1 MIFTDY
7 RTMNRNFA
15 VGYIFFALAAAILGF
30 MALPSQP
37 PRPSFNTV
45 QPGTPLVVGVAR
57 N

>member
-1 MIFTDY
+1 
-7 RTMNRNFA
+7 MNRNFA